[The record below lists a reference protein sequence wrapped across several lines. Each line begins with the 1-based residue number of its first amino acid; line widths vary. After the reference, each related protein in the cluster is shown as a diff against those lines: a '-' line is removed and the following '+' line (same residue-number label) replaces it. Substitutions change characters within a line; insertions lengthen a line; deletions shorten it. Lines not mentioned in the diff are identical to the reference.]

1 MTDYRQISLVGSIVT
16 EMAACGCVKDITCPE
31 QGFYFEVQF
40 PAAK

>member
-1 MTDYRQISLVGSIVT
+1 MTDHRQISVVGSVLR
-16 EMAACGCVKDITCPE
+16 EMAACGCVKDITFPE